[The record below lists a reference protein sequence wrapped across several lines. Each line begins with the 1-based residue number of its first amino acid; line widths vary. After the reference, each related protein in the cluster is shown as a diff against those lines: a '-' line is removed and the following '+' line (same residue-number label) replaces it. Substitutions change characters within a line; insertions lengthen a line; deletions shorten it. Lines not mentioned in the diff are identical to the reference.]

1 LRQDISRAISDQFTF
16 FRAVTSVIRTSSSNF
31 EKAWRCD
38 ERPLGA
44 SEDPDRRPDA
54 DFAIDI
60 RG

>member
-1 LRQDISRAISDQFTF
+1 MTSD
-16 FRAVTSVIRTSSSNF
+16 IRTSSSNF
-31 EKAWRCD
+31 EKAWRCN
-38 ERPLGA
+38 ERRLGA